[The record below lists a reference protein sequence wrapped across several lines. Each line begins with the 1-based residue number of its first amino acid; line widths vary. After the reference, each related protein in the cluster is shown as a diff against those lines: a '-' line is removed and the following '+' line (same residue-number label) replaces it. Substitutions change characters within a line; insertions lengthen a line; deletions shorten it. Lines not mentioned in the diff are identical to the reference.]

1 MTLRAKQLKSYIGA
15 AKPRFEEM
23 LAELVET
30 PSVSADPQYAGDVR
44 RSATLASQFFKHLG
58 ADARIIKTAGYPVVS
73 GGWTIDSHFP
83 TVTIYNHLDVQ
94 PAQEPQWHHPPFSF
108 RKKSGVYYGRGTT
121 DDKGPAITA
130 LLAAQYAAETGIPIN
145 VRFLWEC
152 EEEIG
157 SPNFG
162 DAFKQKGLIPKP
174 DSVLVSDTIW
184 ISRTRPAIPYGLR
197 GMLGARLC
205 LQTGRTDVHSG
216 VTGGAARNP
225 LAELCAVAAAC
236 ADAHTGRVHIPG
248 FYNTVIPP
256 SRSELQGFLA
266 SGFRVAHFKKTHG
279 LRMLRTEDPTD
290 LLKRIWAWPT
300 FEVHGLVGGYTGPGI
315 KTVVPGQA
323 ELKVSMRLV
332 PDQKPEDI
340 LKLLRDFVAKI
351 NPSVRVEGE
360 GMLHPYKS
368 SITDRYAD
376 AVREA
381 VRDGFGKDPVFIREG
396 GSIGAVPRLAKQW
409 NVPIVFLG
417 LSLPEHGYHA
427 PNEQFDWGQ
436 AAGGIRAFVSYFSRL
451 SNVP

>member
-1 MTLRAKQLKSYIGA
+1 MTLHAKQLKSYIGA

-44 RSATLASQFFKHLG
+44 RSAKLASQFFKHLG

-94 PAQEPQWHHPPFSF
+94 PAQEPQWRHPPFSF

-205 LQTGRTDVHSG
+205 LRTGHTDVHSG

-236 ADAHTGRVHIPG
+236 AQGRTVMTGLGELRVKESDRLAAVARGLAACGVEVEEGEDSLVVHGQGGQGGAQGGGRPPGGAIIETGLDHRIAMSFLVLGLASERPVTIDDGAPIETSFPG
-248 FYNTVIPP
+248 F
-256 SRSELQGFLA
+256 A
-266 SGFRVAHFKKTHG
+266 
-279 LRMLRTEDPTD
+279 
-290 LLKRIWAWPT
+290 
-300 FEVHGLVGGYTGPGI
+300 
-315 KTVVPGQA
+315 
-323 ELKVSMRLV
+323 
-332 PDQKPEDI
+332 
-340 LKLLRDFVAKI
+340 KLMTALGAKI
-351 NPSVRVEGE
+351 
-360 GMLHPYKS
+360 
-368 SITDRYAD
+368 
-376 AVREA
+376 EA
-381 VRDGFGKDPVFIREG
+381 
-396 GSIGAVPRLAKQW
+396 GAP
-409 NVPIVFLG
+409 
-417 LSLPEHGYHA
+417 
-427 PNEQFDWGQ
+427 
-436 AAGGIRAFVSYFSRL
+436 
-451 SNVP
+451 

>member
-1 MTLRAKQLKSYIGA
+1 
-15 AKPRFEEM
+15 
-23 LAELVET
+23 V
-30 PSVSADPQYAGDVR
+30 
-44 RSATLASQFFKHLG
+44 G
-58 ADARIIKTAGYPVVS
+58 ADARIIKTSGYPVVS
-73 GGWTIDSHFP
+73 AGWTVDARFP
-83 TVTIYNHLDVQ
+83 TLTIYNHLDVQ
-94 PAQEPQWHHPPFSF
+94 PAQEPQWRHPPFSF
-108 RKKSGVYYGRGTT
+108 RKKGGVYYGRGTT

-130 LLAAQYAAETGIPIN
+130 LLAAQYAAEAEIPIN

-184 ISRTRPAIPYGLR
+184 VSRTRPAIPYGLR
-197 GMLGARLC
+197 GLLGVRLC
-205 LQTGRTDVHSG
+205 LQTGHNDVHSG

-236 ADAHTGRVHIPG
+236 ADAHSGHVHIPG
-248 FYNTVIPP
+248 FYKAVIPP

-266 SGFRVAHFKKTHG
+266 SGFRVAHFKRTHG
-279 LRMLRTEDPTD
+279 LRAIRTADPAD
-290 LLKRIWAWPT
+290 LLKRIWACPT
-300 FEVHGLVGGYTGPGI
+300 FEVHGLVGGYAGPGI

-323 ELKVSMRLV
+323 ELKISMRLV
-332 PDQKPEDI
+332 PDQKPEHI

-351 NPSVRVEGE
+351 NPSVRVVGE
-360 GMLHPYKS
+360 GMLHPYKT
-368 SITDRYAD
+368 SIADRYAD

-381 VRDGFGKDPVFIREG
+381 VREGFGKDPVFIREG
-396 GSIGAVPRLAKQW
+396 GSIGAVPKLAKLW
-409 NVPIVFLG
+409 NVPIMFLG

-436 AAGGIRAFVSYFSRL
+436 AMGGIRAFVSYFSKL
-451 SNVP
+451 SKVP

>member
-1 MTLRAKQLKSYIGA
+1 MNAKQLKSYIDA

-30 PSVSADPQYAGDVR
+30 PSISADPQYSGDVH
-44 RSATLASQFFKHLG
+44 RSAKLAAQFFKLLG
-58 ADARIIKTAGYPVVS
+58 AKVRIIQTGGYPVVS
-73 GGWTIDSHFP
+73 GGWTIDSRFP

-94 PAQEPQWHHPPFSF
+94 PAQELQWRHSPFSF
-108 RKKSGVYYGRGTT
+108 RKNGDIYYGRGTT

-130 LLAAQYAAETGIPIN
+130 LLSAQYAAEAGLPIN
-145 VRFLWEC
+145 VQFLWEC

-174 DSVLVSDTIW
+174 NSVLVSDTIW
-184 ISRTRPAIPYGLR
+184 ISRTRPGIPYGLR

-205 LQTGRTDVHSG
+205 LQTGQNDVHSG

-236 ADAHTGRVHIPG
+236 ADARTGRVKIPG
-248 FYNTVIPP
+248 FYNAVIPP

-266 SGFRVAHFKKTHG
+266 SEFRVTHFKKTHG
-279 LRMLRTEDPTD
+279 LRAILTEDPAD
-290 LLKRIWAWPT
+290 LLKRIWARPT
-300 FEVHGLVGGYTGPGI
+300 FEVHGLLGGYTGPGI
-315 KTVVPGQA
+315 KTVIPGQA

-332 PDQKPEDI
+332 PDQKPQQI

-351 NPSVRVEGE
+351 NPSVRVQGE

-368 SITDRYAD
+368 SITSQYAN

-381 VRDGFGKDPVFIREG
+381 LKEGFGKNPVFIREG
-396 GSIGAVPRLAKQW
+396 GSIGAIPKLAKQW

-436 AAGGIRAFVSYFSRL
+436 AKGGMRAFVSYFSKL
-451 SNVP
+451 ANMS